1 MELCVCL
8 NVLEQKAW
16 NNAIYSIKKNIE
28 HSNDIS
34 KARDQVNKRPIKIV
48 HAKPSV
54 IDWTRF

>member
-1 MELCVCL
+1 MSL
-8 NVLEQKAW
+8 NRKHGIMQFTVK
-16 NNAIYSIKKNIE
+16 KKNIE